1 MKFILEKRITLF
13 YVLLGSALVSI
24 LVFFYYNAKKVRN
37 ANDILEHTQEVLRM
51 NNDVLLD
58 IVDMETGARGYLL
71 TDNDIF
77 LEPYKNGR
85 ASINTN
91 LAKLAFLVCDN
102 PNQMVRVKS
111 LKVASDARLVS
122 VNMQIDANKMN
133 VLNETDKEEII
144 LNGKILTDKIR
155 SIISEINTEE
165 LGLLSLRK
173 KEIDKNRSSSQFIFL
188 VLLVFII
195 FIFVLIS
202 IILKNQKIRNKELEA
217 FTASKKLLS
226 NYSLSLIEASLD
238 PLITLNTEG
247 KITDMNEALVNF
259 TGISREKL
267 TGTDFFSYFTEPE
280 KARNVYQEVF
290 AKGSAT
296 DSPLTLRHK
305 DGKLTD
311 VLFNGSVYK
320 DDVGNVLG
328 IVIVARD
335 VTAQKS
341 LSKYSL
347 SLIEASLDPLITINT
362 EGKITDMNE
371 ALANITGLTRKELTG
386 TNFFDYFTEPQKARE
401 VYEKVFATGSVADFP
416 LSLRHKDRKLTDVL
430 FNGSVYKDDRG
441 NVLGAV
447 VVARD
452 IAEQKWATEL
462 RIVNKELAFQN
473 DEKGKRAAELG
484 IANKE
489 LAFQNEEKEKR
500 AAELFIANK
509 ELVFQNDEKGKRADE
524 LGIANDELAFQNKEK
539 EKRAAELGIANVELA
554 FQNKEKEKRAA
565 ELGIANRELLF
576 QNKEKEKRAAEL
588 GIANKELLFQ
598 NDEKE
603 KRADE
608 LSIAND
614 ELAFQNKE
622 KEKRAAEL
630 GIANVE
636 LAFQNKEK
644 EKRAA
649 ELFLANKELL
659 FQNEE
664 KEKRAGELSIAIDE
678 LAYQNKEKESR
689 AAELVLANEELAYQ
703 NEEKEK
709 RASELVIANKELVFQ
724 NEEKEKRAS
733 ELILANEEL
742 VFQNEEKQ
750 KRAAELVITDNEL
763 VYQIKEKEK
772 QEIANVE
779 LEAISDSLKLASQYS
794 LSLIEASRDPLITIN
809 TEGKITD
816 MNEALVNITGLERW
830 ELRGTDFFDYFTEP
844 KKARN
849 VYKEVFAKGSVAD
862 SPLTLRHKDGK
873 LTDVLF
879 NGSVYKDD
887 KENVLGIVIVA
898 RDVTA
903 QKLASQYARS
913 LIEASLDP
921 LFTINPEGKIT
932 DMNEASV
939 NITGI
944 PHDKLVGT
952 DFFDYFTDPQK
963 AREVYQEVFAIGYV
977 ADYPL
982 TIRDENLTSVL
993 LNGSVYTDDRDN
1005 VLGVVV
1011 VARDISDQKRIETEL
1026 IEAKVFAEL
1035 ATLIAEEAKG
1045 KAESATAIA
1054 ENAVK
1059 AKQQFLSNMS
1069 HEIRTPMNAII
1080 GFTKVVL
1087 KTELTS
1093 KQKEYLTAIK
1103 MSGDALI
1110 VLINDIL
1117 DLAKVDA
1124 GKMVFQQTPFKLA
1137 LSISAMLHLF
1147 ETKILEKNLL
1157 LIKEYDHNIP
1167 EVLVGDPVRLH
1178 QIILN
1183 LVSNAVKFTSEG
1195 KITVSVHL
1203 LNEDDEKVSIE
1214 FSVSDTG
1221 IGIPENKIGNIFE
1234 NFQQAS
1240 SGTSRLYG
1248 GTGLGLAIV
1257 KQLVEP
1263 QGGTINVN
1271 SIIGEGST
1279 FSFILSFLKTTED
1292 AEIETEIEELD
1303 AEIKSIK
1310 VLVAEDIPLNQLL
1323 MKTLLDDFGFERDIA
1338 GNGLL
1343 AIEKLKEKTYDII
1356 LMDLQMPEMNG
1367 FEATEYIRNEMN
1379 SKIPIIALTA
1389 DVTTVD
1395 LAKCR
1400 AVGMNDYIAKPVD
1413 ERLLYNKI
1421 VGLVKKPTPV
1431 KYDKHE
1437 NDEHMG
1443 GIRSRCIDLD
1453 YLIRRTKSN
1462 PNLMMEMISLYL
1474 EQTPPLIRTM
1484 KQSFKDK
1491 DWHLLYSAVHKM
1503 IPSFAIMGISTDFE
1517 NMAKKVQEFASTQ
1530 KQSEGISDLV
1540 LQLGNVCNQACEE
1553 LEEELLELKVQNHE

>member
-13 YVLLGSALVSI
+13 YVLLGTALVSI
-24 LVFFYYNAKKVRN
+24 LVFFYYNAKKVRI
-37 ANDILEHTQEVLRM
+37 AGDLVEHTQEVLRVS
-51 NNDVLLD
+51 DSVLMD
-58 IVDMETGARGYLL
+58 ILDMETGARGYALTGDEILL
-71 TDNDIF
+71 ESYNKGVGAIS
-77 LEPYKNGR
+77 N
-85 ASINTN
+85 N
-91 LAKLAFLVCDN
+91 LATLLSLTSEN
-102 PNQMVRVKS
+102 PGQQVRLNS
-111 LKVASDARLVS
+111 LKATANERSILFNRLIDARKQNTLGEAEKIHIV
-122 VNMQIDANKMN
+122 V
-133 VLNETDKEEII
+133 
-144 LNGKILTDKIR
+144 NGKILTDKIR
-155 SIISEINTEE
+155 SIISAVNTEE
-165 LGLLSLRK
+165 LGLLKQRK
-173 KEIDKNRSSSQFIFL
+173 VEIIKNNSSSQFIFL

-202 IILKNQKIRNKELEA
+202 IILKNQKIRNEELEA
-217 FTASKKLLS
+217 FTSSKKLLS

-247 KITDMNEALVNF
+247 KITDMNEALVNI
-259 TGISREKL
+259 TGVTREKL
-267 TGTDFFSYFTEPE
+267 TGTDFFDYFTEQQ
-280 KARNVYQEVF
+280 KAREVYKEVF
-290 AKGSAT
+290 ANGSVA

-305 DGKLTD
+305 NGKLTD

-320 DDVGNVLG
+320 DDHGNVLG

-335 VTAQKS
+335 VTAQKL

-371 ALANITGLTRKELTG
+371 ALANITGLTREELTC
-386 TNFFDYFTEPQKARE
+386 TDFFDYFTEPQKARE
-401 VYEKVFATGSVADFP
+401 VYEEVFAKGSVADFP
-416 LSLRHKDRKLTDVL
+416 LTLRHKDGKLTDVL

-484 IANKE
+484 IANEE

-500 AAELFIANK
+500 AAELFVANK
-509 ELVFQNDEKGKRADE
+509 ELLFQNDEKGKRADE
-524 LGIANDELAFQNKEK
+524 LGIA
-539 EKRAAELGIANVELA
+539 
-554 FQNKEKEKRAA
+554 
-565 ELGIANRELLF
+565 
-576 QNKEKEKRAAEL
+576 
-588 GIANKELLFQ
+588 
-598 NDEKE
+598 
-603 KRADE
+603 
-608 LSIAND
+608 
-614 ELAFQNKE
+614 
-622 KEKRAAEL
+622 
-630 GIANVE
+630 
-636 LAFQNKEK
+636 
-644 EKRAA
+644 
-649 ELFLANKELL
+649 
-659 FQNEE
+659 
-664 KEKRAGELSIAIDE
+664 IDE
-678 LAYQNKEKESR
+678 LAYQNQEKENR

-703 NEEKEK
+703 NEEKEN
-709 RASELVIANKELVFQ
+709 RAAELYIANKELVFQ
-724 NEEKEKRAS
+724 NKEKEKRAAELLIANKELHFQNEEKEKRAA
-733 ELILANEEL
+733 ELLIANKEL
-742 VFQNEEKQ
+742 HFQNEEKEKRAAELVIANKELHFQ
-750 KRAAELVITDNEL
+750 NEEKEKRAAELVITDNEL
-763 VYQIKEKEK
+763 IYQTREKEK
-772 QEIANVE
+772 QEVANVE

-794 LSLIEASRDPLITIN
+794 LSLIEASRDPLVTIN

-816 MNEALVNITGLERW
+816 MNEALVNITGISRR
-830 ELRGTDFFDYFTEP
+830 ELLGTDFLDYFTEP
-844 KKARN
+844 QKARE
-849 VYKEVFAKGSVAD
+849 VYEEVFAKGSVAD

-887 KENVLGIVIVA
+887 QENVLGVVIVA

-921 LFTINPEGKIT
+921 LFTINPAGKIT
-932 DMNEASV
+932 DMNEASI

-944 PHDKLVGT
+944 SREKLIGT
-952 DFFDYFTDPQK
+952 DFFDYFTEPQK
-963 AREVYQEVFAIGYV
+963 AREVYQEVFANGFV

-982 TIRDENLTSVL
+982 TIKDEDLTDIL
-993 LNGSVYTDDRDN
+993 LNGSVYTDDRGN

-1011 VARDISDQKRIETEL
+1011 VARDITDQKRIETEL

-1045 KAESATAIA
+1045 KAESATTIA

-1147 ETKILEKNLL
+1147 ETKIQEKNLL
-1157 LIKEYDHNIP
+1157 LVKEYDHRIP

-1183 LVSNAVKFTSEG
+1183 LVSNAVKFTTQG
-1195 KITVSVHL
+1195 QITVSVRL
-1203 LNEDDEKVSIE
+1203 LKEDEDRASIE
-1214 FSVSDTG
+1214 FSVKDTG
-1221 IGIPENKIGNIFE
+1221 IGIPQDKISKIFE

-1240 SGTSRLYG
+1240 SGTSRIYG

-1263 QGGTINVN
+1263 QGGSMVVKSVLN
-1271 SIIGEGST
+1271 EGST
-1279 FSFILSFLKTTED
+1279 FSFILSFMKTNED
-1292 AEIETEIEELD
+1292 AEIDVEIEEVD
-1303 AEIKSIK
+1303 TEIKNIK

-1338 GNGLL
+1338 ANGKI
-1343 AIEKLKEKTYDII
+1343 AIEKLKEKNYDII

-1367 FEATEYIRNEMN
+1367 FEATEYIRNEMK

-1400 AVGMNDYIAKPVD
+1400 SVGMNDYIAKPVD

-1421 VGLVKKPTPV
+1421 VGLVKKPAIL
-1431 KYDKHE
+1431 KYNEKE
-1437 NDEHMG
+1437 NDDHEG
-1443 GIRSRCIDLD
+1443 DKKTRCIDLD

-1474 EQTPPLIRTM
+1474 EQTPPLISAM
-1484 KQSFKDK
+1484 KQSYKDK

-1503 IPSFAIMGISTDFE
+1503 IPSFSIMGISTDFE
-1517 NMAKKVQEFASTQ
+1517 NMAKRVQEFASTQ
-1530 KQSEGISDLV
+1530 KQSEGITDMV
-1540 LQLGNVCNQACEE
+1540 LQLGNVCSQACEE
-1553 LEEELLELKVQNHE
+1553 LEEELLELKEHNHE